1 MGTVHSPLTPGNHFS
16 SLNCSISNCI
26 SMHPTSYV
34 LVAMF
39 VIVGLV
45 VVTAVPVTETLVE
58 AERAENVDQ
67 VLAVEEA
74 DAKEVDALTLED
86 EDVDAQFGFFPSTSF
101 PSFPSFP
108 STSFPSF
115 FFQADDYGDEDN

>member
-1 MGTVHSPLTPGNHFS
+1 MGTASRN
-16 SLNCSISNCI
+16 SNNI
-26 SMHPTSYV
+26 IMHPTSYV

-45 VVTAVPVTETLVE
+45 VVTAVPVTETLE
-58 AERAENVDQ
+58 DAERE
-67 VLAVEEA
+67 VLAVE
-74 DAKEVDALTLED
+74 EVDALTLED

>member
-1 MGTVHSPLTPGNHFS
+1 MGTASRN
-16 SLNCSISNCI
+16 SNNI
-26 SMHPTSYV
+26 IMHPTRYV

-45 VVTAVPVTETLVE
+45 VVTAVPVTETLE
-58 AERAENVDQ
+58 DAERE

>member
-1 MGTVHSPLTPGNHFS
+1 MGTVHSPLTPGHHCS
-16 SLNCSISNCI
+16 SFKYSINNI
-26 SMHPTSYV
+26 IMHPTSYV

-45 VVTAVPVTETLVE
+45 VVTAVPVTETLEE
-58 AERAENVDQ
+58 AERAESVDQ

-74 DAKEVDALTLED
+74 EAKEIDALTLED